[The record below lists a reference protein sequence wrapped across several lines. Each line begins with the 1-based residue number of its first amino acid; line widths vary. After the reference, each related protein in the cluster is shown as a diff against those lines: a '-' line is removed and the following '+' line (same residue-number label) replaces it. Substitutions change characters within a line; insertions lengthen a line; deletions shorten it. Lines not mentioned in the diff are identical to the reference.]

1 METFVYLCMNLKKP
15 IKVRFLKE
23 AETYFLAQ
31 NEKIQKKFL
40 ISFEKTETGNKG
52 NWFEKLKNTDGIYEF
67 RQSDHQKFYRIF
79 AFWDSEE
86 KETLIVATHG
96 IDKKTNKTPPKE
108 IKKAEQIKK
117 KYFETKNNK
126 L

>member
-1 METFVYLCMNLKKP
+1 M
-15 IKVRFLKE
+15 KE

-40 ISFEKTETGNKG
+40 VSFEKTESGIKG

-79 AFWDSEE
+79 AFWDSEDE
-86 KETLIVATHG
+86 ETLIVATHG
-96 IDKKTNKTPPKE
+96 IDKKSNKTPSKE
-108 IKKAEQIKK
+108 IKKAEHLKK
-117 KYFETKNNK
+117 KYFETKNHK
-126 L
+126 

>member
-1 METFVYLCMNLKKP
+1 MKLKKP

-31 NEKIQKKFL
+31 NEKIQRKFL
-40 ISFEKTETGNKG
+40 MSFEKTEIGNKG
-52 NWFEKLKNTDGIYEF
+52 KWFEKLKGTDGIYEF

-79 AFWDSEE
+79 AFGDSED
-86 KETLIVATHG
+86 KGTLIVATHG
-96 IDKKTNKTPPKE
+96 IDKKSNKTPPKE

-117 KYFETKNNK
+117 KYFESKNDK

>member
-1 METFVYLCMNLKKP
+1 MNLKKP

-23 AETYFLAQ
+23 AESYFLSQ
-31 NEKIQKKFL
+31 NDKIQKKFL
-40 ISFEKTETGNKG
+40 LGFEKTEIGKKG

-79 AFWDSEE
+79 AFWDSDKE
-86 KETLIVATHG
+86 ETLIVATHG
-96 IDKKTNKTPPKE
+96 IDKKSNKTPPKE

-117 KYFETKNNK
+117 KYFETKNK
-126 L
+126 KK